1 MSELLAVVALRDVN
15 SIRDTTSAKVNKD
28 LVLLGLDDVINFDIY
43 LDRGHTESV
52 TTKIFFNKENVEC
65 LVFVYEIL

>member
-43 LDRGHTESV
+43 LDGDHTESA